1 MKRLRITFEGAF
13 HHTINRG
20 INGEE
25 IFSGDN
31 NKSQKHLNWKYGM
44 SFRQPCENVT
54 KTCLVYTIF
63 Q

>member
-13 HHTINRG
+13 HHTMNRG

-31 NKSQKHLNWKYGM
+31 NKAQIIKEEYKIMKNLA
-44 SFRQPCENVT
+44 R
-54 KTCLVYTIF
+54 
-63 Q
+63 